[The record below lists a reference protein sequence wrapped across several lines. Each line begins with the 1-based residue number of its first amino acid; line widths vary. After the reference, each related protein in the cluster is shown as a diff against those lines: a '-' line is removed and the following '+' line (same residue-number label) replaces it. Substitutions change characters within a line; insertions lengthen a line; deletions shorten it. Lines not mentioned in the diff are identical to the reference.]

1 MHEKDLELMET
12 IRRPATRLGF
22 ALQLV
27 SLRFLGTFILDLTN
41 IPQNVLSYVATQ
53 LNIDPGEIIYYSRR
67 QTRYQHT
74 KLIKSH
80 YGYQDFNQPEIE
92 TYLANWLLNRALYTT
107 ESSDMLFDM
116 LLKNVWM
123 KRLFYLELLLF
134 LVLLLVQLKKLKSI
148 YTDNC
153 LWFQLKMR
161 ESGFSII

>member
-1 MHEKDLELMET
+1 MNEIKSNNKAFGIYLGEPSTEQLNQFFYLHEKDLELMET

-80 YGYQDFNQPEIE
+80 YKYQDFNQP
-92 TYLANWLLNRALYTT
+92 
-107 ESSDMLFDM
+107 
-116 LLKNVWM
+116 
-123 KRLFYLELLLF
+123 
-134 LVLLLVQLKKLKSI
+134 
-148 YTDNC
+148 
-153 LWFQLKMR
+153 
-161 ESGFSII
+161 